1 MKVTPPESETI
12 QQQKNELNNA
22 DDFQYESPNTKNGK
36 NVSFDTFSFRSTL
49 ISNNIDLK
57 QDDQIARASNISS
70 RPFNEVSKSEFAWT
84 KRRLSERPVASAKLF
99 NYLRGLT
106 YE

>member
-12 QQQKNELNNA
+12 RQQKNEVNNA
-22 DDFQYESPNTKNGK
+22 DDFQYESSNAKNGK
-36 NVSFDTFSFRSTL
+36 NVSFDTFSLRS
-49 ISNNIDLK
+49 SNIDLK